1 MDSPPQAVSSPH
13 DVTMRSLARSTLAL
27 FITVAATA
35 IVGVAH
41 AAEARTTATADSV
54 MEAGRWIWGSK
65 NSSSSYS

>member
-1 MDSPPQAVSSPH
+1 
-13 DVTMRSLARSTLAL
+13 MRSLARSTLAL

-65 NSSSSYS
+65 NSGSSYS